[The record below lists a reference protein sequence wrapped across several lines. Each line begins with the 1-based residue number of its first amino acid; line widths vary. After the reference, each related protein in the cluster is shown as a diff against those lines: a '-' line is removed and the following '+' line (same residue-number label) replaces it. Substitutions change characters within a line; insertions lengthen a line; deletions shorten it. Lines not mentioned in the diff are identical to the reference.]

1 MGFCSYRF
9 YIYHVHRGHGMLRA
23 GIKMKKKS
31 KWYEPMCIDV
41 MNWIDAMGWEF
52 HVEDVGSIPN
62 LGIHCT
68 VITYI
73 IIIKQRHEKQKQILE
88 QCHWVLHISHIKNCT
103 SNKYRTT
110 QNNG

>member
-1 MGFCSYRF
+1 
-9 YIYHVHRGHGMLRA
+9 
-23 GIKMKKKS
+23 
-31 KWYEPMCIDV
+31 MCIDV

-73 IIIKQRHEKQKQILE
+73 IIIKHKHEKTKTSIRAVPLSFAY
-88 QCHWVLHISHIKNCT
+88 IS
-103 SNKYRTT
+103 Y
-110 QNNG
+110 